1 MDNKLKTT
9 IKLYISG
16 SQGVSPNERT
26 VTYGIDF
33 NTIEELKNIF
43 IAFINE
49 NAEYNIDSY
58 LEDYYDYDYDD
69 VMNEAVADSGEFLIF
84 LNDDD
89 EPTFE
94 YSNGSIE
101 NIKKIR

>member
-43 IAFINE
+43 IAFIDE
-49 NAEYNIDSY
+49 NAEDNIDSY
-58 LEDYYDYDYDD
+58 LEDYDYDD
-69 VMNEAVADSGEFLIF
+69 AMNEAIADSGEFLIF
-84 LNDDD
+84 LNDD

>member
-1 MDNKLKTT
+1 MIAIDNKLKTT

-43 IAFINE
+43 IAFIDE
-49 NAEYNIDSY
+49 NAEDNIDSY
-58 LEDYYDYDYDD
+58 LEDYDYDD
-69 VMNEAVADSGEFLIF
+69 ARNEAIADSGEFLIF
-84 LNDDD
+84 LNDDN

-101 NIKKIR
+101 KY

>member
-43 IAFINE
+43 IAFIDE
-49 NAEYNIDSY
+49 NAEDNIDSY
-58 LEDYYDYDYDD
+58 LEDYDYDD
-69 VMNEAVADSGEFLIF
+69 AMNEAIADSGEFLIF

-89 EPTFE
+89 EPAFK
-94 YSNGSIE
+94 YNNGSIE
-101 NIKKIR
+101 KY